1 MLSDRYKKYMLL
13 YLLIETTCLI
23 VFVILEIFFS
33 ICYET
38 KLKKAGLKKTII
50 LLFQLIFHKKND
62 YKNVY
67 SFGNR

>member
-38 KLKKAGLKKTII
+38 KLKKAGLKKKHYI
-50 LLFQLIFHKKND
+50 LISTNFSLEK
-62 YKNVY
+62 
-67 SFGNR
+67 